1 MKAQDHRDTVGL
13 ITVPLTYFYA
23 DPGSLFSPALKDWY
37 RVHVKTPYKA
47 VCFPKVIIC
56 LYPITLRSLH
66 MKYQPSLICADPGST
81 ATDLNNGYGKQTV
94 TEGTDAIVQLATIG
108 KDGPTGTFINR
119 DGMMLWYR
127 NF

>member
-1 MKAQDHRDTVGL
+1 
-13 ITVPLTYFYA
+13 
-23 DPGSLFSPALKDWY
+23 
-37 RVHVKTPYKA
+37 
-47 VCFPKVIIC
+47 
-56 LYPITLRSLH
+56 

-81 ATDLNNGYGKQTV
+81 ATDLNNGYGKQAV